1 MKIDMEVKIIGVFS
15 FILFVLYSL
24 LGIILF
30 FNPVWSAT
38 QFAWKISPF
47 VAMTI
52 GGWCIGCAFFAWKSF
67 QSGEW
72 KLIYPNLIFLW
83 IFGILETLILVAFK
97 NKVLINSTMAIIYTG
112 TLILNSLFAIFGIW
126 FLAKNN
132 LPKDSGN
139 ITKPKWLQNGFNI
152 GIFLVSGIAL
162 GALTTANGGIVTSGK
177 FLPETLSL
185 FTVRAFGAFYLS
197 LVLTGLTLIKN
208 KSILPVLAFIEGGL
222 ILTIPIT
229 IAALKYFPL
238 DRLVYF
244 PGGMIYIFAYI
255 VVVFAVVP
263 LLAYYYPKIKSVK

>member
-1 MKIDMEVKIIGVFS
+1 MKYSTMTGVCSFAL
-15 FILFVLYSL
+15 FILYSI

-30 FNPVWSAT
+30 FNPEWSST

-67 QSGEW
+67 QSGDW

-83 IFGILETLILVAFK
+83 IFGLLETLVLFAFK
-97 NKVLINSTMAIIYTG
+97 NKVLINSTLAIIYTG
-112 TLILNSLFAIFGIW
+112 TLILNSIFAIFGIW
-126 FLAKNN
+126 FLAKNS

-139 ITKPKWLQNGFNI
+139 ISKPKWLQIGINI
-152 GIFLVSGIAL
+152 GIFFVSGIAL
-162 GALTTANGGIVTSGK
+162 GALTTANGGNVTSGK

-185 FTVRAFGAFYLS
+185 FTMRAFGAFYLS

-222 ILTIPIT
+222 ALTIPIT
-229 IAALKYFPL
+229 IAALIYFPI
-238 DRLVYF
+238 DRLINF

-255 VVVFAVVP
+255 VVIFAVVP
-263 LLAYYYPKIKSVK
+263 LLAYFYPKIKNKK